1 MVIKFLCPAPIPES
15 VSSCKLPAV
24 TLMIGMVANSCNFS
38 RCSYTQGGSDCVSL
52 KIAMSAFGTPKSS
65 LLLINSKALDWTPAP
80 KLRYVKSYANFRSY
94 PIASCDILSK

>member
-1 MVIKFLCPAPIPES
+1 M
-15 VSSCKLPAV
+15 
-24 TLMIGMVANSCNFS
+24 
-38 RCSYTQGGSDCVSL
+38 SL
-52 KIAMSAFGTPKSS
+52 KIAMSAYGTPKSS